1 VWTTAWPM
9 KESGGQLAG
18 LASKTFARQA
28 FWRVVNRD
36 GSEIGSSTFTLA
48 MLDSTPCPVNVL
60 AAVERPREI
69 APYAC

>member
-1 VWTTAWPM
+1 
-9 KESGGQLAG
+9 
-18 LASKTFARQA
+18 
-28 FWRVVNRD
+28 VVNRD
-36 GSEIGSSTFTLA
+36 GSEIGSSTFSLA